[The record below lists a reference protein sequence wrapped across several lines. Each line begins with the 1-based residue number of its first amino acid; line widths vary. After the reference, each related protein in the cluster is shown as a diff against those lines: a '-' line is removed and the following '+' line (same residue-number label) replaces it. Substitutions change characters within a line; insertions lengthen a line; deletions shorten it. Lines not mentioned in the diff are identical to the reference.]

1 MHPPDYRL
9 QNPNRRCLRLPRW
22 TRALQKLGNCQLPP
36 RILFLFRLRNRRVRR
51 VRRTRLV
58 SCEGLQVIKEF
69 THTTPQSSNLSHD
82 EWLANLFSS
91 GLPSPELPTDFPLAI
106 HWVLTSQFPT
116 LSSSMLELSGW
127 AIDLGQAS
135 LELMFLLSLCRV
147 RRLRLTHELA
157 RRSVVQMANPGL
169 DPVNATEFHV
179 ADMLQRS
186 RLLTGTE
193 TPLRIPHPASRP
205 IDFCVG
211 AIGSQI
217 VIDTSF
223 DLADPDHVNNTADQL
238 RTLSS
243 SQLIDDQGRLVEVF
257 DPLGNV
263 RPELLVG
270 NVGVDVMVGSGE
282 PSPESSVH
290 GSDQG
295 ESFAFGNDGSD

>member
-1 MHPPDYRL
+1 MNSAYTRWV
-9 QNPNRRCLRLPRW
+9 NR
-22 TRALQKLGNCQLPP
+22 GLPP
-36 RILFLFRLRNRRVRR
+36 V
-51 VRRTRLV
+51 LV
-58 SCEGLQVIKEF
+58 LCEGLQVIVEF
-69 THTTPQSSNLSHD
+69 TPTTLQSSNLSHD

-91 GLPSPELPTDFPLAI
+91 GLPSPELPADFPLAI
-106 HWVLTSQFPT
+106 RRVLTSQFPT
-116 LSSSMLELSGW
+116 SSSSMLELSGW

-135 LELMFLLSLCRV
+135 LELMFITSLCQV

-169 DPVNATEFHV
+169 DPVNAAEFHV

-193 TPLRIPHPASRP
+193 TPPRIPHPASRP
-205 IDFCVG
+205 IDFRIG

-217 VIDTSF
+217 ATDSSF
-223 DLADPDHVNNTADQL
+223 DPTDPDHINHTADQL
-238 RTLSS
+238 RTLSRS
-243 SQLIDDQGRLVEVF
+243 RLVDSQGKLVEVF
-257 DPLGNV
+257 DPLGKV
-263 RPELLVG
+263 RPELLMG
-270 NVGVDVMVGSGE
+270 NVGVDVTIGSGE

>member
-1 MHPPDYRL
+1 MLQRWGSRL
-9 QNPNRRCLRLPRW
+9 LPLRL
-22 TRALQKLGNCQLPP
+22 
-36 RILFLFRLRNRRVRR
+36 LFRFHRLNRRVRR
-51 VRRTRLV
+51 VHHTRLV
-58 SCEGLQVIKEF
+58 SIEGLQVIGEF

-82 EWLANLFSS
+82 EWLASLFSS
-91 GLPSPELPTDFPLAI
+91 GLPSPELPMDFPLAI
-106 HWVLTSQFPT
+106 HRVLTSPFPT
-116 LSSSMLELSGW
+116 SSSLMLELSGW
-127 AIDLGQAS
+127 AINLGQAS
-135 LELMFLLSLCRV
+135 LELMFLSLLCRV

-157 RRSVVQMANPGL
+157 GRAVVQMANPGL
-169 DPVNATEFHV
+169 DPVHAAEFHV

-193 TPLRIPHPASRP
+193 TPPRIPHPASRP
-205 IDFCVG
+205 IDFRVG

-217 VIDTSF
+217 TINTSF
-223 DLADPDHVNNTADQL
+223 DPADPDHVNNVADQL
-238 RTLSS
+238 RTLSRS
-243 SQLIDDQGRLVEVF
+243 RLVDGQGRSVEVF

-263 RPELLVG
+263 RPEWLMG